1 MRQGKMILTFL
12 AACSLGIITTGC
24 STVDKL
30 TGNNSED
37 QVTISSNKVVEVEV
51 SPETIDK
58 LQIPA
63 WFIAREEPSAN
74 TITVTATDISK
85 DLQFAIDKATLSATV
100 QLAQKLK
107 LNVSSLVRE
116 STLETG
122 FGSKDVE
129 KEMDRVSKSTT
140 NQTVAYYRRENI
152 KIVRDGD
159 YYRAYV
165 QLKLDIEEARRLTE
179 KPNASNSREERLREL
194 DQLSNTTNSNTQTD
208 VVAPVEVTRINS
220 Q

>member
-1 MRQGKMILTFL
+1 MRQGKMILTFM
-12 AACSLGIITTGC
+12 AACSLGLITTGC
-24 STVDKL
+24 STINEV
-30 TGNNSED
+30 TGNTPED
-37 QVTISSNKVVEVEV
+37 QVTISSDKMVEVDVRPEV
-51 SPETIDK
+51 VDQ

-63 WFIAREEPSAN
+63 WFIAKEEASDN

-85 DLQFAIDKATLSATV
+85 DMQFAIDKATLNATV

-107 LNVSSLVRE
+107 LDVSSLVRE

-140 NQTVAYYRRENI
+140 NQTVAYYRRENM

-165 QLKLDIEEARRLTE
+165 MLKLDIEEARRLTE
-179 KPNASNSREERLREL
+179 KPDASNSREERLREL
-194 DQLSNTTNSNTQTD
+194 DTLTDTTASVQSD
-208 VVAPVEVTRINS
+208 VVTPVDIV
-220 Q
+220 QVQPQ

>member
-1 MRQGKMILTFL
+1 MRQDKMILTFL
-12 AACSLGIITTGC
+12 AACSLGLITTGC
-24 STVDKL
+24 STVDKI
-30 TGNNSED
+30 TGNNLED
-37 QVTISSNKVVEVEV
+37 QVIISGDKMVDIEVR
-51 SPETIDK
+51 PEMVDQ

-63 WFIAREEPSAN
+63 WFIAKEETDAN

-85 DLQFAIDKATLSATV
+85 DMQFAIDKATLSATV

-122 FGSKDVE
+122 YGTKDVE

-140 NQTVAYYRRENI
+140 NQTVAYYRRENM

-165 QLKLDIEEARRLTE
+165 MLKLDVDEARRLTE
-179 KPNASNSREERLREL
+179 NPQESNSREQRLREL
-194 DQLSNTTNSNTQTD
+194 DTLTNTATSAQTD
-208 VVAPVEVTRINS
+208 VVTPVDIV
-220 Q
+220 QVQPQ

>member
-12 AACSLGIITTGC
+12 AACSLGVITTGC
-24 STVDKL
+24 STLNEV
-30 TGNNSED
+30 TGNTTKDE
-37 QVTISSNKVVEVEV
+37 VTISSNEMVEVEV
-51 SPETIDK
+51 RPEVVNE

-63 WFIAREEPSAN
+63 WFVAKEKADAN

-85 DLQFAIDKATLSATV
+85 DMQFAIDKATLNATV

-122 FGSKDVE
+122 YGTKDVE

-140 NQTVAYYRRENI
+140 NQTVAYYRRENM
-152 KIVRDGD
+152 KIVRDGE

-165 QLKLDIEEARRLTE
+165 MLKLDVDEARRLTE
-179 KPNASNSREERLREL
+179 DPQDSNSREERLQEL
-194 DQLSNTTNSNTQTD
+194 DQLTNSTTD
-208 VVAPVEVTRINS
+208 VVTPVDIVQVTP
-220 Q
+220 QQ

>member
-1 MRQGKMILTFL
+1 MRQDKMILTFM
-12 AACSLGIITTGC
+12 AACSLGLITTGC
-24 STVDKL
+24 STVDKI
-30 TGNNSED
+30 TGNNPED
-37 QVTISSNKVVEVEV
+37 QVTISGDKMVDIEVR
-51 SPETIDK
+51 PEMVDQ

-63 WFIAREEPSAN
+63 WFIAKEETDAN

-85 DLQFAIDKATLSATV
+85 DMQFAIDKATLSATV

-122 FGSKDVE
+122 YGTKDVE

-140 NQTVAYYRRENI
+140 NQTVAYYRRENM

-165 QLKLDIEEARRLTE
+165 MLKLDVDEARRLTE
-179 KPNASNSREERLREL
+179 NPQESNSREQRLREL
-194 DQLSNTTNSNTQTD
+194 DTLTNTAASVQSD
-208 VVAPVEVTRINS
+208 VVTPIDIVQV
-220 Q
+220 QPQ

>member
-1 MRQGKMILTFL
+1 MRQDKMILTFL
-12 AACSLGIITTGC
+12 AACSLGLLTTGC
-24 STVDKL
+24 STVDKI
-30 TGNNSED
+30 TGNNPED
-37 QVTISSNKVVEVEV
+37 QVTISGDKMVDIEVR
-51 SPETIDK
+51 PEMVDQ

-63 WFIAREEPSAN
+63 WFIAKEETDAN

-85 DLQFAIDKATLSATV
+85 DMQFAIDKATLSATV

-122 FGSKDVE
+122 YGTKDVE

-140 NQTVAYYRRENI
+140 NQTVAYYRRENM

-165 QLKLDIEEARRLTE
+165 MLKLDVDEARRLTE
-179 KPNASNSREERLREL
+179 NPQESNSREQRLREL
-194 DQLSNTTNSNTQTD
+194 DTLTNTTASAQTD
-208 VVAPVEVTRINS
+208 VVTPVDIV
-220 Q
+220 QVQPQ

>member
-1 MRQGKMILTFL
+1 MRQDKMILTFL
-12 AACSLGIITTGC
+12 AACSLGLITTGC
-24 STVDKL
+24 STVKGI
-30 TGNNSED
+30 TGNTSED
-37 QVTISSNKVVEVEV
+37 QVTISSDKMVDIEV
-51 SPETIDK
+51 SSKEIDQ

-63 WFIAREEPSAN
+63 WFIAKEEPNAN

-107 LNVSSLVRE
+107 LDVSSLVRE

-140 NQTVAYYRRENI
+140 NQTVAYYRRENM

-165 QLKLDIEEARRLTE
+165 MLKLDIEEARRLTE

-194 DQLSNTTNSNTQTD
+194 DQLSNTTNSITQTD
-208 VVAPVEVTRINS
+208 VVTPVEVMRINP